1 MFRLS
6 TASCSLALLL
16 VSSGC
21 SHTPTEKEKR
31 SAEIH
36 YDLALQ
42 AQQAGELQEA
52 LRELQLSLKNDPDY
66 PDANNAMGILL
77 HLAFRRP
84 DEAVKHYT
92 KALEVRPDFSEAR
105 TNLANVH
112 LDQGRYDDAIK
123 LYELVL
129 NDMLYPTP
137 FIAQGNLGWAYYKK
151 GEPERAVESIKA
163 AVTTNPNFCLGYKNL
178 GLIYDETG
186 RTSEACR
193 QFTHYRENCPDVAE
207 AYMREGVCQAKLG
220 QVDAAKAAFATC
232 ETKAKA
238 GEQVLKDDCRR
249 LLEKL

>member
-1 MFRLS
+1 MSRS
-6 TASCSLALLL
+6 TTASCLFALLM
-16 VSSGC
+16 VSAGC
-21 SHTPTEKEKR
+21 SHTPTEKERR

-36 YDLALQ
+36 YDLAIQ
-42 AQQAGELQEA
+42 AQQAGELQDA
-52 LRELQLSLKNDPDY
+52 LRELQQSLKNDPDY

-84 DEAVKHYT
+84 DEAVKHYER
-92 KALEVRPDFSEAR
+92 ALKVRPDFSEAR

-112 LDQGRYDDAIK
+112 LDQGRYDEAIK
-123 LYELVL
+123 LYEVVL

-137 FIAQGNLGWAYYKK
+137 FIAQGNLGWALFKK
-151 GEPERAVESIKA
+151 GETERGVESIKA

-186 RTSEACR
+186 RTADACR
-193 QFTHYRENCPDVAE
+193 QFLLYRENCPDVAE
-207 AYMREGVCQAKLG
+207 AYMREGVCQAKQG
-220 QVDAAKAAFATC
+220 QVDAAKAAFAGC
-232 ETKAKA
+232 ESKAKA